1 METRK
6 NEPGSTPEQ
15 QIAALEKAFVESE
28 NRLKKQQE
36 DLTRRQEHIHRLQH
50 DIRQLQDDY
59 ENLRVQK
66 GGFGFKMLAFSGFCG
81 FITGIVICFL
91 FFRPTDH
98 RSEAFRRFQREQ
110 LFQVE
115 YAINEGR
122 FEDALKLLSGLKE
135 QPDNELIREELESIR
150 KVTEAARRHCK

>member
-6 NEPGSTPEQ
+6 DEPGSTPEQ

-28 NRLKKQQE
+28 SRNKKQ
-36 DLTRRQEHIHRLQH
+36 QEHIHRLQH

-66 GGFGFKMLAFSGFCG
+66 GGFGFKMLVFSGFCG
-81 FITGIVICFL
+81 FIAGLVVCFL
-91 FFRPTDH
+91 FFRPTNH
-98 RSEAFRRFQREQ
+98 HSEAFRRFQREQ
-110 LFQVE
+110 LFQIE

-122 FEDALKLLSGLKE
+122 FEEALKQLSGFKE
-135 QPDNELIREELESIR
+135 QPENDIIREELESIR